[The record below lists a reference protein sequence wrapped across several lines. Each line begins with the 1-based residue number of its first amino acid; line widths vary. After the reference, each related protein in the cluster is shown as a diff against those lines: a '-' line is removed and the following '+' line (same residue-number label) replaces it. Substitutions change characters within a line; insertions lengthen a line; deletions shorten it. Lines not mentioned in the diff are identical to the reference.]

1 MLRDDTD
8 QAELHHLR
16 EKDDQVRVLAKLGE
30 GSCFGERALLRSEAR
45 FASILVA
52 SKELHVKMM
61 TREQFELLFAGSDM
75 HAHMKDSYA

>member
-1 MLRDDTD
+1 M
-8 QAELHHLR
+8 
-16 EKDDQVRVLAKLGE
+16 RVLAKLGE

-75 HAHMKDSYA
+75 HALMKDSYA